1 MKTLSKNLSKIEI
14 EEFGKELETI
24 RIDVMAKVGK
34 EDADH
39 IKKVYKT
46 YRYTEVLGRGLIHF
60 SFEPITFAL
69 GTGLLAIS
77 KILNNM
83 EIGHNVMHG
92 QYDWMNDPRFNSRTF
107 EWDIVSDSKQWKF
120 YHNYMHHTFTNV
132 IGKDHDYG
140 YNFTRLTE
148 DQKWKPVHLTQMFSN
163 LFLMFNFQWGVGGHG
178 PKVEY
183 LEKPKKQRTKRSYKD
198 YRDVWFKKIELQ
210 LVKDY
215 LFFPLLALIN
225 VPSILNIPK
234 VILANFIANG
244 IRNVWTYAVI
254 FCGHFTENT
263 ETFTPDEIKE
273 ETKSMWYLRQL
284 KGSSNLSGGNL
295 FYIMTGHLSHQIE
308 HHMFPDVP
316 AKRYQEIAPR
326 LQELC
331 AKYGQHYNVA
341 SFPKQFWTVW
351 KRIFAYSLPDK
362 YALKIM
368 ESRNTKARNK
378 ALAQAVQSVNVEE
391 KELVIA

>member
-1 MKTLSKNLSKIEI
+1 MKTLSRNLTPQET
-14 EEFGKELETI
+14 EAFGNELEKI
-24 RIDVMAKVGK
+24 RTDVMAKVGK

-39 IKKVYKT
+39 IRTVYKT
-46 YRYTEVLGRGLIHF
+46 YRYTEIIGRGLIHF
-60 SFEPITFAL
+60 SFEPISFVL
-69 GTGLLAIS
+69 GTSLLAVS
-77 KILNNM
+77 KILNVM

-92 QYDWMNDPRFNSRTF
+92 QYDWMNDSRFNSRTF

-132 IGKDHDYG
+132 VGKDHDYG

-148 DQKWKPVHLTQMFSN
+148 EQKWKPIYLTQLFSN

-183 LEKPKKQRTKRSYKD
+183 LEKPKKQRTMKSYKE
-198 YRDVWFKKIELQ
+198 YRNVWFKKIELQ

-215 LFFPLLALIN
+215 LFFPILAG
-225 VPSILNIPK
+225 LNFPK
-234 VILANFIANG
+234 VVLANLIANM

-263 ETFTPDEIKE
+263 ETFTTEEIKN
-273 ETKSMWYLRQL
+273 ETKAQWYLRQL
-284 KGSSNLSGGNL
+284 KGSSNLSGSKL

-316 AKRYQEIAPR
+316 AKRYQEIAPK
-326 LQELC
+326 LQALC
-331 AKYGQHYNVA
+331 AIYGQHYNVA
-341 SFPKQFWTVW
+341 SFPKQFASVW
-351 KRIFAYSLPDK
+351 KRIFAYSMPDK
-362 YALKIM
+362 YALRIM
-368 ESRNTKARNK
+368 ESRNTKARQN
-378 ALAQAVQSVNVEE
+378 ALQESAVVLIAPE
-391 KELVIA
+391 KELVSV

>member
-1 MKTLSKNLSKIEI
+1 MKTLSRNLST
-14 EEFGKELETI
+14 EEMEAFGQEVETI
-24 RIDVMAKVGK
+24 RTDVMAKVGK

-46 YRYTEVLGRGLIHF
+46 YRYTEILGRGLIHF

-132 IGKDHDYG
+132 VGKDHDYG

-148 DQKWKPVHLTQMFSN
+148 EQTWKPVHLTQLFSN

-198 YRDVWFKKIELQ
+198 YRNVWFKKIELQ

-215 LFFPLLALIN
+215 LFFPLLAG
-225 VPSILNIPK
+225 LNFPK
-234 VILANFIANG
+234 VVLGNLLANM

-263 ETFTPDEIKE
+263 ETFTPEEIKN
-273 ETKSMWYLRQL
+273 ETKAQWYLRQL
-284 KGSSNLSGGNL
+284 KGSSNLTGGKL
-295 FYIMTGHLSHQIE
+295 FYVMTGHLSHQIE

-331 AKYGQHYNVA
+331 AKYGQHYNAAGFV
-341 SFPKQFWTVW
+341 KQFASVW
-351 KRIFAYSLPDK
+351 KRIFAYSMPDQ

-368 ESRNTKARNK
+368 ESRNTKARK
-378 ALAQAVQSVNVEE
+378 TGVSQAPEVMEIE
-391 KELVIA
+391 AKDLVTA